1 MLLWEKNVSKIVMV
15 YSYRR
20 ISIWASKQE
29 RWITACTW
37 SNSHQTLYM
46 VTFNPLRLTYPN
58 YDYRWYSWLPII
70 QQLLQDIL
78 KLCLGGIM
86 L

>member
-1 MLLWEKNVSKIVMV
+1 MLLWEKNVSKIVIV

-29 RWITACTW
+29 RLITACTW

-46 VTFNPLRLTYPN
+46 VTFNPLRLTHQN
-58 YDYRWYSWLPII
+58 YDYRWYN
-70 QQLLQDIL
+70 
-78 KLCLGGIM
+78 
-86 L
+86 